1 MKVYEVIEARQNGET
16 TKDVSHGIYS
26 NQVAAQN
33 YVKRLTKGYV
43 SNWAYKIARMTGW
56 KRGRNAQNFQDAIEK
71 MANPPYRIKEIH
83 VNTSY
88 R

>member
-1 MKVYEVIEARQNGET
+1 MKVYEVIETRKNGEG
-16 TKDVSHGIYS
+16 TKEVSHGIYS
-26 NQVAAQN
+26 NKVAAEN
-33 YVKRLTKGYV
+33 AVKHYVKSYISR
-43 SNWAYKIARMTGW
+43 WAYRIARMTGW
-56 KRGRNAQNFQDAIEK
+56 KRGRNAQNFQEAIVK